1 MIPQT
6 QLPYAVIFT
15 ALEVVFFEDTLLL
28 NRYKCYVKIA
38 FLLCVVHALKTLQ
51 LVLNCLKVHTL
62 KALTPAAISFGTI
75 KNVEWEGNCLCNAT
89 ENHWLPFHVKVALW

>member
-1 MIPQT
+1 MIPKT

-15 ALEVVFFEDTLLL
+15 ALEVVFFWRYPSIKPLQVLRKNSVFTL
-28 NRYKCYVKIA
+28 CST
-38 FLLCVVHALKTLQ
+38 CLKMLQ
-51 LVLNCLKVHTL
+51 LVLNCLKVYTL